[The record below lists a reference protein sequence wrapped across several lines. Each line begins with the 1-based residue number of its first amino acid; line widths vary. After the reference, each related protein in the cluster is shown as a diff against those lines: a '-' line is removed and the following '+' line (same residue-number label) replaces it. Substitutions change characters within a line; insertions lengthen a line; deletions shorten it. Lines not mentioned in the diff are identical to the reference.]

1 MKISIFLILNIRLS
15 LIHIFSYISKM
26 FSVIVACS
34 LNGGIGL
41 DNKIPWYI
49 PDELKY
55 FKHITTSCPE
65 GLINVVIMGKNTWNS
80 LPKKPLPNRINIIVS
95 STLEITNLYN
105 NTYIV
110 SSLDDALNLCDKLEN
125 IHKVFVIGG
134 SQLYSEALNHLQCQ
148 NVYVT
153 HILKYIVCD
162 VRFPLETL
170 FSKYPVCHEG
180 TINKYNDYS
189 YTFCIYSKSK

>member
-1 MKISIFLILNIRLS
+1 M
-15 LIHIFSYISKM
+15 KM

-34 LNGGIGL
+34 INGGIGH

-55 FKHITTSCPE
+55 FKHITSSCPE

-95 STLEITNLYN
+95 TTLQMTSKPND
-105 NTYIV
+105 TYIA
-110 SSLDDALNLCDKLEN
+110 SSLENALDLCKNMDK
-125 IHKVFVIGG
+125 IHKIFVIGG
-134 SQLYSEALNHLQCQ
+134 NQLYNDALKHPQCE

-153 HILKYIVCD
+153 HILKHVVCD
-162 VRFPLETL
+162 VRFPLEIL
-170 FSKYPVCHEG
+170 FTKFPVCHEG
-180 TINKYNDYS
+180 CINKYKDYL
-189 YTFCIYSKSK
+189 YTFCIYSK

>member
-1 MKISIFLILNIRLS
+1 
-15 LIHIFSYISKM
+15 M

-41 DNKIPWYI
+41 DNHIPWYI

-55 FKHITTSCPE
+55 FKHVTSSCPD
-65 GLINVVIMGKNTWNS
+65 GLTNIVIMGKHTWNS
-80 LPKKPLPNRINIIVS
+80 LPKKPLPNRINIVVS
-95 STLEITNLYN
+95 STLQLTHQND

-110 SSLDDALNLCDKLEN
+110 SSLDNALTLCRQFDN

-134 SQLYSEALNHLQCQ
+134 YQLYSEALNHPQCE

-153 HILKYIVCD
+153 HILKHVMCD
-162 VRFPLETL
+162 VMFPLETL
-170 FSKYPVCHEG
+170 FSKFPVCQEG
-180 TINKYNDYS
+180 TINKYKDYL
-189 YTFCIYSKSK
+189 YTFCIYSK